1 MKILLAVDGSSCSEA
16 AARSVAQRPWPPG
29 SRVLILSAYEGV
41 IMMPIPEAGTLP
53 PDFWKPI
60 TAQARERA
68 AAAVSQAE
76 KIVRGASP
84 TLSIDTRVVEGYP
97 KQAILDEAEQWS
109 ADLIV
114 LGSHGHRGLT
124 RLWLG
129 SVSQSVAVH
138 ANCSVEIVRER
149 APQR

>member
-1 MKILLAVDGSSCSEA
+1 MKILLAVDGSPCSEA

-29 SRVLILSAYEGV
+29 SSVLILSAYEGV
-41 IMMPIPEAGTLP
+41 MMMSMEAGALP
-53 PDFWKPI
+53 PDFWKQLL
-60 TAQARERA
+60 AQARERA

-76 KIVRGASP
+76 KIVRAASP
-84 TLSIDTRVVEGYP
+84 VLSIDTRVVEGYA
-97 KQAILDEAEQWS
+97 KQAIVDEAEQWS

-138 ANCSVEIVRER
+138 ASCSVEIVRER
-149 APQR
+149 APKA